1 MFTRPGTTLLE
12 LTFALV
18 ITAIVATMSLPTM
31 LHARRVLAVRAAR
44 ADLAAALATARSA
57 AVLSGGAAVTIDVA
71 HGVVW
76 IATGDG
82 RRIGDAQPLSAR
94 HGVTLEAD
102 RPLITVQ
109 YDALGIG
116 RLANAS
122 IRVRRGDV
130 TAAVTISAYGRVRL

>member
-1 MFTRPGTTLLE
+1 MFTRPGTTLYE
-12 LTFALV
+12 LIFALV
-18 ITAIVATMSLPTM
+18 ITAIVATMALPSM

-44 ADLAAALATARSA
+44 ADLAAAIATARSA
-57 AVLSGGAAVTIDVA
+57 AVLTGGAAVTIDVA
-71 HGVVW
+71 HGMVW
-76 IATGDG
+76 VETGDG
-82 RRIGDAQPLSAR
+82 RRIGDAQPVAAR

-102 RPLITVQ
+102 RTSITLQ

-130 TAAVTISAYGRVRL
+130 AAALTVSAYGRVRL